1 MPLQPSKFKL
11 DEEISL
17 YGKPMLVAGRL
28 QMESPDA
35 KLTTRYT
42 LADASGASQLLE
54 EEPENKFTL
63 LRPFPP
69 AAQPLAAGNTVSV
82 MGEKYTLGAVR
93 RLKVTG
99 SEGRVSGG
107 AGSMLLS
114 GLFQGGVGSLVR
126 EMVPGAPAQSFYSA
140 KPVHPNEVLG
150 AAERAAQAEAERA
163 AANARAEAEDEAEEG
178 EKSSPIA
185 KAVTWIVVVLVII
198 GLVYACSGDDEGSSG
213 SARTSFSS
221 GSSGGK

>member
-1 MPLQPSKFKL
+1 MQPSRFKL

-28 QMESPDA
+28 QFESPDA
-35 KLTTRYT
+35 KITTRYS
-42 LADASGASQLLE
+42 LADAAGASQLLE

-69 AAQPLAAGNTVSV
+69 AAAPQAAGNTVSV
-82 MGEKYTLGAVR
+82 MGEKYTLGGVR

-99 SEGRVSGG
+99 TEGRIAGG
-107 AGSMLLS
+107 AGTMLLS
-114 GLFQGGVGSLVR
+114 GLFQGGMGALLR
-126 EMVPGAPAQSFYSA
+126 EMVPGAPAQSFYSV

-150 AAERAAQAEAERA
+150 AAERAALVEAERLA
-163 AANARAEAEDEAEEG
+163 ADQKAESEDEAEEG
-178 EKSSPIA
+178 PKGSPLA
-185 KAVTWIVVVLVII
+185 KAITWIVVILVIG
-198 GLVYACSGDDEGSSG
+198 GLVYACSGDDESSGSG